1 MDGPLHLFKDL
12 QICVADIICSSLHFT
27 DCVSWEAA
35 TSGSAPTNAWD
46 PLQGEEENPPYI
58 ARSGW

>member
-1 MDGPLHLFKDL
+1 MDGPLQGFTDL
-12 QICVADIICSSLHFT
+12 RRLADIICSSLHFT

-35 TSGSAPTNAWD
+35 TSGTAPPNAWD

-58 ARSGW
+58 ARSGQW

>member
-1 MDGPLHLFKDL
+1 MEIFMKSHLGF
-12 QICVADIICSSLHFT
+12 CVADIKFSSVQIT

-35 TSGSAPTNAWD
+35 TSGTAPPNAWD

-58 ARSGW
+58 ARSGQW

>member
-1 MDGPLHLFKDL
+1 MELFKKSL
-12 QICVADIICSSLHFT
+12 LGFCVVDINFSSLHVA

-35 TSGSAPTNAWD
+35 TSGTAPTNAWD
-46 PLQGEEENPPYI
+46 PLQGEVENPPYI